1 MRHAISTLPRR
12 LVLLY
17 VLFAGV
23 WFAFSDL
30 LLAALIADP
39 LTVRWLQTLKGWAF
53 VGISAVLLHALLRR
67 ELRMR
72 QHTETA
78 LRQSEQRY
86 RRIIETT
93 EEGIWMIDT
102 DNQTTFVNQKM
113 ADMLGYTVDE
123 MSGAPLFAFMDAE
136 GQAIAKASLERR
148 RQGIREQIEAKF
160 RRRDSGVLWALVAT
174 NPVEDD
180 EGRYAGALA
189 MVTDITERKLAERAL
204 QESEERFRCLSEA
217 TFEGIVV
224 SDQGRHLAVNA
235 AFVAMMGYSN
245 EEAARMTA
253 LDFTAP
259 EYHELVM
266 EKIRSGDEQPY
277 EAIDVRKDGSRFP
290 AEVRGRNM
298 PYQGR
303 MVRVIAVRD
312 ITERKQAERALRE
325 SEERF
330 RRLSEATFEGIV
342 IHDQAAI
349 LEVNTT
355 LASMLGYTPAE
366 MIGKHFT
373 HFTAADFH
381 EHILQNVR
389 TEYQGIYEAVAL
401 HKDGTEIPVEL
412 HGTSTHYQDRA
423 AWVTAVRDITTRKRA
438 DAALHASEQ
447 RLSLIFDTVGDVIF
461 LLSVEPEDSFRFI
474 AMNRKG
480 LTVTGLTQEQVVGKR
495 VAEVLPEAAH
505 ALVID
510 KYKEAIRQ
518 NKTVRWEEISDYPTG
533 TLYGEVAVT
542 PAWDT
547 AGYCTHLIGSV
558 HDITGIRRAEAA
570 LRQYAER
577 LSILHEIDQ
586 AILAAQSPEEIAE
599 AALRRIQ
606 RLVPCQRA
614 SLTLFDYAAD
624 QATVL
629 TAQTDGLHGLES
641 GARFAL
647 KDSGWVEQLRQ
658 NGGFVVD
665 DIVSLSFPTPIVQ
678 ALHAEGIRSYM
689 NLPLLVKDELIGAFN
704 LASTSPGAFLPE
716 HTVIASEVAYQLA
729 VAMQSARL
737 REELQRHAV
746 SLEQRVT
753 ERTAQL
759 QTANKDLEA
768 FSYSVSHDL
777 RAPLRS
783 VSGFAEIIARRHRNS
798 LNEEGRH
805 YLDNIIEASAR
816 MSRLIDD
823 LLAYARLGRTSLRRQ
838 PVSLHSLLTQIVK
851 DLAVRIT
858 ETGADFDLPDE
869 LPVVHGDPT
878 LLNQI
883 FANLFGN
890 ALTYHR
896 PHVPPLVTISW
907 RAEADYVVVGISDN
921 GIGVPPE
928 HHDKIFNVFQRL
940 HSEDDYPGTGIGLAI
955 VKKSVELLSGRVWVE
970 SVVGEG
976 STFSVQLPK
985 E

>member
-1 MRHAISTLPRR
+1 
-12 LVLLY
+12 
-17 VLFAGV
+17 V
-23 WFAFSDL
+23 WVAFSDR

-39 LTVRWLQTLKGWAF
+39 LTVRWLQTLTGWAF
-53 VGISAVLLHALLRR
+53 VGISAVLLHALLRH

-72 QHTETA
+72 QHTETV

-86 RRIIETT
+86 RCIVETT

-102 DNQTTFVNQKM
+102 DNQTTFVNAKM
-113 ADMLGYTVDE
+113 AGMLGYTVDE

-160 RRRDSGVLWALVAT
+160 RRKDSGVLWALVAT

-180 EGRYAGALA
+180 AGRYAGALA

-224 SDQGRHLAVNA
+224 NDQGQHLAVNA
-235 AFVAMMGYSN
+235 AFVAMMGYSY
-245 EEAARMTA
+245 EEAGRMTA

-277 EAIDVRKDGSRFP
+277 ETVDVRKDGSRFP

-342 IHDQAAI
+342 IHDQEAI

-355 LASMLGYTPAE
+355 LASMLGYTCAE

-373 HFTAADFH
+373 RFTAPPFH
-381 EHILQNVR
+381 ERILQNVR
-389 TEYQGIYEAVAL
+389 SEYRGTYEAVAL

-412 HGTSTHYQDRA
+412 HGTSTHYQNRA
-423 AWVTAVRDITTRKRA
+423 AWVTAVRDITMRKRA
-438 DAALHASEQ
+438 DAALQVSEQ

-461 LLSVEPEDSFRFI
+461 LLAVEPEDSFRFI
-474 AMNRKG
+474 AMNRTG

-495 VAEVLPEAAH
+495 VEEVLPEAAH

-533 TLYGEVAVT
+533 TLYGEVAIT
-542 PAWDT
+542 PAWNT
-547 AGYCTHLIGSV
+547 AGFCTHLIGSV
-558 HDITGIRRAEAA
+558 HDITAIRRAEAV
-570 LRQYAER
+570 LRRYAER

-586 AILAAQSPEEIAE
+586 SILAAHSPEEIAE
-599 AALRRIQ
+599 AALRRTQ

-629 TAQTDGLHGLES
+629 AAQTDGLNGLKG

-647 KDSGWVEQLRQ
+647 KDFGWVEQLQRD
-658 NGGFVVD
+658 GGFVVD
-665 DIVSLSFPTPIVQ
+665 DILSLSFLAPEVQ
-678 ALHAEGIRSYM
+678 ALRAEGIRSYM
-689 NLPLLVKDELIGAFN
+689 TLPLLVKDELIGAFN

-729 VAMQSARL
+729 IAMQSARL

-746 SLEQRVT
+746 SLEQRVI
-753 ERTAQL
+753 ERTALL
-759 QTANKDLEA
+759 QTANNDLEA

-783 VSGFAEIIARRHRNS
+783 VSGFAEIIARRHRSS
-798 LNEEGRH
+798 LNEEGQH
-805 YLDNIIEASAR
+805 YLDNIVEASAR

-823 LLAYARLGRTSLRRQ
+823 LLVYARLGRTSVRCQ
-838 PVSLHSLLTQIVK
+838 PVSLHSLLIQIVK
-851 DLAVRIT
+851 DLAARIT
-858 ETGADFDLPDE
+858 ETGGNLDLPTD
-869 LPVVHGDPT
+869 LPVVRSDPT

-883 FANLFGN
+883 FTNLFGN

-896 PHVPPLVTISW
+896 PDTPPLVTITW
-907 RAEADYVVVGISDN
+907 RAEADHVVIGVSDN

-940 HSEDDYPGTGIGLAI
+940 HSEDHYPGTGIGLAI

-970 SVVGEG
+970 STVGEG
-976 STFSVQLPK
+976 STFSVQLSK
-985 E
+985 EGDNDRAGAHPPN

>member
-1 MRHAISTLPRR
+1 MRDVMSTLPRR
-12 LVLLY
+12 PVLLY
-17 VLFAGV
+17 VLFASGWIV
-23 WFAFSDL
+23 FSDR
-30 LLAALIADP
+30 LLAALVADP
-39 LTVRWLQTLKGWAF
+39 LAMGWLQTLKGWAF

-67 ELRMR
+67 ELRVR
-72 QHTETA
+72 QHNETD

-86 RRIIETT
+86 RRIVEAT
-93 EEGIWMIDT
+93 EEGIWMIDV

-113 ADMLGYTVDE
+113 ADILGYPMDE

-136 GQAIAKASLERR
+136 DQAIAKASFERCR
-148 RQGIREQIEAKF
+148 RGIREQMMVKL
-160 RRRDSGVLWALVAT
+160 RRKDGGVLCAFVAA
-174 NPVEDD
+174 NPIQDD
-180 EGRYAGALA
+180 DGRYAGTLA
-189 MVTDITERKLAERAL
+189 MVTDITERKMAERAL

-217 TFEGIVV
+217 SFEGIVV
-224 SDQGRHLAVNA
+224 NDQGRHLAVNA
-235 AFVAMMGYSN
+235 AFVAMMGYSY
-245 EEAARMTA
+245 EEAVRMTA

-259 EYHELVM
+259 EYHDLVL

-277 EAIDVRKDGSRFP
+277 EVIDMRKDGSRFP

-342 IHDQAAI
+342 IHDQEAI
-349 LEVNTT
+349 LEVNST

-366 MIGKHFT
+366 MIGKYFT
-373 HFTAADFH
+373 HFTTAEFH
-381 EHILQNVR
+381 DRILQNVR
-389 TEYQGIYEAVAL
+389 SEYQGIYEAVAL

-423 AWVTAVRDITTRKRA
+423 AWVTAVRDITTRRRA
-438 DAALHASEQ
+438 EAALQASEQ

-461 LLSVEPEDSFRFI
+461 LLSVEPEDCFRFV
-474 AMNRKG
+474 AMNR
-480 LTVTGLTQEQVVGKR
+480 TGLTATGLTREQVVDKR
-495 VAEVLPEAAH
+495 VEEVLPQAAH
-505 ALVID
+505 TLVIG
-510 KYKEAIRQ
+510 KYKEAIEQ
-518 NKTVRWEEISDYPTG
+518 NKTVRWEEVSDYPTG

-547 AGYCTHLIGSV
+547 SGNCTHLIGSV
-558 HDITGIRRAEAA
+558 HDITGIRRAEAT

-606 RLVPCQRA
+606 RLVPSQRA

-629 TAQTDGLHGLES
+629 AVQTGDLNGLES

-647 KDSGWVEQLRQ
+647 KESGWLEQLRQ
-658 NGGFVVD
+658 DGGFVVD
-665 DIVSLSFPTPIVQ
+665 DILSLSFPTPVIQ
-678 ALHAEGIRSYM
+678 GLHAEGIRSYM

-704 LASTSPGAFLPE
+704 LASTNPGAFLPE

-737 REELQRHAV
+737 REELEHHAIT
-746 SLEQRVT
+746 LEQRVS

-759 QTANKDLEA
+759 ETANKDLEA

-783 VSGFAEIIARRHRNS
+783 VSGFAEIVARRHRNS

-805 YLDNIIEASAR
+805 YLDNIVEASAR

-823 LLAYARLGRTSLRRQ
+823 LLVYARLGRTSVRHQ
-838 PVSLHSLLTQIVK
+838 SVSLSSMLSQITK
-851 DLAVRIT
+851 GLAARLT
-858 ETGADFDLPDE
+858 ETGAALDLPEE
-869 LPVVHGDPT
+869 LPVVRGDPT

-883 FANLFGN
+883 FTNLFGN

-896 PHVPPLVTISW
+896 SDLPPLVTITW
-907 RAEADYVVVGISDN
+907 RAEADNVVVSVSDN
-921 GIGVPPE
+921 GIGIPPE

-955 VKKSVELLSGRVWVE
+955 VKKSVELLGGRVWVE
-970 SVVGEG
+970 SVVNQG

>member
-1 MRHAISTLPRR
+1 MRDVVSTSPGR

-17 VLFAGV
+17 GLFAGV
-23 WFAFSDL
+23 WVAFSDR
-30 LLAALIADP
+30 LLAALITDP
-39 LTVRWLQTLKGWAF
+39 LTVGWLQTLKSWAF
-53 VGISAVLLHALLRR
+53 VGISVVLLHALLRR

-86 RRIIETT
+86 RRIVETI
-93 EEGIWMIDT
+93 EEGIWMIGT
-102 DNQTTFVNQKM
+102 DNRTTFVNQKM

-123 MSGAPLFAFMDAE
+123 LNGTPLFAFMDAE

-148 RQGIREQIEAKF
+148 RQCIREQIEARF
-160 RRRDSGVLWALVAT
+160 RRKDGGVVWALVAT

-189 MVTDITERKLAERAL
+189 TVTDITERKLAERAL

-217 TFEGIVV
+217 SFEGIVV
-224 SDQGRHLAVNA
+224 NDQGRHLVVNA
-235 AFVAMMGYSN
+235 AFVAMMGYSYQ
-245 EEAARMTA
+245 ETTRMTA
-253 LDFTAP
+253 FDFTAP
-259 EYHELVM
+259 ECHELVM

-277 EAIDVRKDGSRFP
+277 EAVGVRKDGSRFP
-290 AEVRGRNM
+290 VEIRGCNM

-325 SEERF
+325 SEKRF

-342 IHDQAAI
+342 IHDQESI

-373 HFTAADFH
+373 LFMAADFH
-381 EHILQNVR
+381 ERILQNVR
-389 TEYQGIYEAVAL
+389 SEYHGIYEAAVL

-412 HGTSTHYQDRA
+412 HGTSTHYHDRP
-423 AWVTAVRDITTRKRA
+423 AWVTAVRDITMRKRA
-438 DAALHASEQ
+438 DAALQASEQ
-447 RLSLIFDTVGDVIF
+447 QLSLIFDTVGDVIF
-461 LLSVEPEDSFRFI
+461 LLSVEPEDCFRFI
-474 AMNRKG
+474 AMNRTG
-480 LTVTGLTQEQVVGKR
+480 LTVTGLTQEQVIGKR
-495 VAEVLPEAAH
+495 VEEVLPQAAH
-505 ALVID
+505 ALVIGN
-510 KYKEAIRQ
+510 YKEAIRQ

-542 PAWDT
+542 PAWDA
-547 AGYCTHLIGSV
+547 AGNCTHLIGSV

-570 LRQYAER
+570 LRQYAAR

-629 TAQTDGLHGLES
+629 TAQTGDLNPLES
-641 GARFAL
+641 GTRFAL

-658 NGGFVVD
+658 DGGFVVD
-665 DIVSLSFPTPIVQ
+665 DILSLSRPTPVIQ

-704 LASTSPGAFLPE
+704 LASTNPGAFLPE

-737 REELQRHAV
+737 REELHRHAV
-746 SLEQRVT
+746 TLEQCVA

-798 LNEEGRH
+798 LNEEAQH
-805 YLDNIIEASAR
+805 YLDNIVEASAR

-823 LLAYARLGRTSLRRQ
+823 LLAYARLGRTSVRHQSVFLR
-838 PVSLHSLLTQIVK
+838 PLLLQIMK
-851 DLAVRIT
+851 DLAARIT
-858 ETGADFDLPDE
+858 ETGAEFDLPDE
-869 LPVVHGDPT
+869 LPVVRGDQT

-896 PHVPPLVTISW
+896 PGVPARVAVTW
-907 RAEADYVVVGISDN
+907 RAEADYVVVSVSDN
-921 GIGVPPE
+921 GIGIPPE

-955 VKKSVELLSGRVWVE
+955 VKKSVELLGGQVWVE
-970 SVVGEG
+970 SVVSEG
-976 STFSVQLPK
+976 CTFSVQLPK

>member
-1 MRHAISTLPRR
+1 
-12 LVLLY
+12 
-17 VLFAGV
+17 
-23 WFAFSDL
+23 
-30 LLAALIADP
+30 
-39 LTVRWLQTLKGWAF
+39 
-53 VGISAVLLHALLRR
+53 
-67 ELRMR
+67 
-72 QHTETA
+72 
-78 LRQSEQRY
+78 
-86 RRIIETT
+86 
-93 EEGIWMIDT
+93 
-102 DNQTTFVNQKM
+102 
-113 ADMLGYTVDE
+113 
-123 MSGAPLFAFMDAE
+123 MDAE
-136 GQAIAKASLERR
+136 GQAMAKVSLERR
-148 RQGIREQIEAKF
+148 RQGIREQSEAKF
-160 RRRDSGVLWALVAT
+160 RRKDSSVLWALVAT
-174 NPVEDD
+174 NPIEDQ
-180 EGRYAGALA
+180 EGRYAGTLA

-224 SDQGRHLAVNA
+224 NDQGRHLAVNA
-235 AFVAMMGYSN
+235 AFVAMMGYSY
-245 EEAARMTA
+245 EETTRMTA

-259 EYHELVM
+259 EYHELVL
-266 EKIRSGDEQPY
+266 EKIRTGDEQPY
-277 EAIDVRKDGSRFP
+277 ESVDVRKDGSRFP
-290 AEVRGRNM
+290 VEVRGRNM
-298 PYQGR
+298 PYRGR

-342 IHDQAAI
+342 IHDQDAI

-373 HFTAADFH
+373 RFTAADYH
-381 EHILQNVR
+381 ERILQNVR
-389 TEYQGIYEAVAL
+389 SEYQGIYEAVAL
-401 HKDGTEIPVEL
+401 HKDGTAIPVEL
-412 HGTSTHYQDRA
+412 HGTSTHFQDRA

-438 DAALHASEQ
+438 TTALRASEQ

-461 LLSVEPEDSFRFI
+461 LLAVEPEDCFRFI
-474 AMNRKG
+474 AMNRAG
-480 LTVTGLTQEQVVGKR
+480 LAVTGLTREQVEGKR
-495 VAEVLPEAAH
+495 VEEVLPEAVH
-505 ALVID
+505 ALVIG
-510 KYKEAIRQ
+510 KYKQAIQQ
-518 NKTVRWEEISDYPTG
+518 NETVRWQEISDYPTG

-547 AGYCTHLIGSV
+547 TGCCTHLIGSV
-558 HDITGIRRAEAA
+558 HDITGVRRAEAT

-586 AILAAQSPEEIAE
+586 AILAAQSPDEIAE

-629 TAQTDGLHGLES
+629 AARTDGLNGLES

-658 NGGFVVD
+658 DGGFVVD
-665 DIVSLSFPTPIVQ
+665 DISSLSFPTPVAQ
-678 ALHAEGIRSYM
+678 ALHAEGVRSYM

-704 LASTSPGAFLPE
+704 LASTSRGAFLPE

-737 REELQRHAV
+737 REELQRYAA

-759 QTANKDLEA
+759 QTANQDLEA

-805 YLDNIIEASAR
+805 YLDNIVEASAR

-823 LLAYARLGRTSLRRQ
+823 LLAYARLGRTSVRRQ
-838 PVSLHSLLTQIVK
+838 PVSLHPLLTQIMK

-858 ETGADFDLPDE
+858 ETSAVFDLPDE
-869 LPVVHGDPT
+869 LPVVRGDPT
-878 LLNQI
+878 LLSQI
-883 FANLFGN
+883 FTNLFSN

-896 PHVPPLVTISW
+896 PDLPPQVTISW
-907 RAEADYVVVGISDN
+907 RAEADHVVVSVSDN

-940 HSEDDYPGTGIGLAI
+940 HGEDDYPGTGIGLAI

-970 SVVGEG
+970 SVVGAG